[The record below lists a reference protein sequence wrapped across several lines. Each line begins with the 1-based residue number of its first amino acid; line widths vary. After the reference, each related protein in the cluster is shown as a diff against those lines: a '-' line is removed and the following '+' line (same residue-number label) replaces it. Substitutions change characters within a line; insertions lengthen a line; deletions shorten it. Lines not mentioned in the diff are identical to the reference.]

1 MKAHACVRTA
11 GGAPAHAYIRT
22 SSTSQPLTLQRAAIE
37 KAAAARGDRVV
48 EWFAEQAS
56 GRTIQRTELKRLRD
70 AARAGQVRKLYVFRL
85 DRLARSGIRDL
96 FEVVDDLRAHGVQ
109 LVTLADGFDV
119 DGPAAEVVLA
129 VLAWAAKAERLAI
142 NERIAAARERL
153 RSENRPWGRPSRLS
167 VQDRKRIVAMRDE
180 GRTVREI
187 AQAIKIPRSTCA
199 RVLSQNGVGPAP
211 SSNPR
216 LTHAKQGAH
225 RKRTSGTRRT
235 R

>member
-1 MKAHACVRTA
+1 MKAHAYVRTA
-11 GGAPAHAYIRT
+11 ADGMPAHAYIRT
-22 SSTSQPLTLQRAAIE
+22 SSTSQPLTLQRSAIE

-56 GRTIQRTELKRLRD
+56 GRTIQRPELKRLRD

-96 FEVVDDLRAHGVQ
+96 FEIVDDLRAHGVH

-153 RSENRPWGRPSRLS
+153 RSENRPWGRPSRLTS
-167 VQDRKRIVAMRDE
+167 QDKERILEMRTQ

-187 AQAIKIPRSTCA
+187 AQAVKIPRSTCA
-199 RVLSQNGVGPAP
+199 RVLSQNDLPAAP
-211 SSNPR
+211 SSNADLAVP
-216 LTHAKQGAH
+216 KQGGRQKCA
-225 RKRTSGTRRT
+225 SGTT
-235 R
+235 T